1 MRLYMAQEQRR
12 SPRVA
17 LTKPVVLAWSR
28 KDGLRIREHG
38 ETTDVSAQGALVKMK
53 SQVSVASEVTLNR
66 PGVAQSNKAQVKRVA
81 KDATEQSF
89 KVGLELTTPVED
101 WES

>member
-1 MRLYMAQEQRR
+1 MAQDQRR
-12 SPRVA
+12 SPRLP
-17 LTKPVVLAWSR
+17 LTRPVVLAWSR

-53 SQVSVASEVTLNR
+53 SQVSIASEVTLNR
-66 PGVAQSNKAQVKRVA
+66 PGMPQSSKAHVRRVA

-89 KVGLELTTPVED
+89 QIGIELATPVED
-101 WES
+101 WEA